1 MLTTRDNS
9 ALLTTETDNALRQ
22 FLNQKFESKILMK
35 VMHSERQLKDNP
47 NLTASWT
54 VFKGSKSNR
63 TCM

>member
-1 MLTTRDNS
+1 M
-9 ALLTTETDNALRQ
+9 LTTETDKLTDNALQQ
-22 FLNQKFESKILMK
+22 FLMK